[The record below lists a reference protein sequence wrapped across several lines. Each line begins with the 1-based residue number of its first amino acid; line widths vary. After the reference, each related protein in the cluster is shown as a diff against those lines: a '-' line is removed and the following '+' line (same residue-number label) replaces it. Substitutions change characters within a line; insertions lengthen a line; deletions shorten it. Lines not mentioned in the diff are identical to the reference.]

1 MSVSARISLKLQRS
15 KIKERTVSQNPAQPN
30 SENSSN
36 RSESASHPD
45 PSKSVYKDEAISELT
60 GSADEIREKKP
71 AIEDREIVA
80 KEQEAIQSYEER
92 ELHWYRNIYQGDQV
106 PQYTLR
112 AVLMGGILGMLMS
125 ISNLYTHIKLG
136 WGFGVAITAC
146 VLSFVIWRT
155 FMLIIP
161 KLTQM
166 SILESNCM
174 QSTASAA
181 GYSTG
186 STVAMAFGAYLLIE
200 GKHLDWQ
207 ICAIWTFVT
216 AMLGVMLAVP
226 MKRQMINKEQL
237 PFPSGIAAA
246 ETLKSLYGGSKE
258 AINQAYSL
266 VVSLVLGALTGVAS
280 KGDFWW
286 QKAMGLKLPELI
298 SFNFTLQGVKM
309 ETLKGFGFEPSLLLL
324 AAGMIVGMRVS
335 LSMFISALVLY
346 CGFGPWLV
354 NNHIIESGGKI
365 VSLWALWT
373 GTAIMVS
380 SGLTAFA
387 LQWKT
392 IVRTFQN
399 VNTSSGLS
407 GDAAELA
414 QLNKMEVPLKWCL
427 VGAIPLTL
435 LLAGVMWISF
445 QISLHLGIFA
455 ATMSFLLALV
465 ACRATGETDITPT
478 GAMGKVS
485 QLTFAVLCPGNITA
499 NLMTASVTANTAI
512 ASADLLTDLKSGYIL
527 GANPRKQF
535 FAQLTGVLFGV
546 VAVVPSWYLMI
557 PTREALQKYDPP
569 ATNIWKAVAEALS
582 KGIHSIPESAQ
593 MGIMVGLAI
602 GFVLTLID
610 HFFPKLKR
618 FTPSSM
624 GIGLAWVM
632 TFQNALAFMLG
643 ASVALIW
650 KKLHTKTADIYT
662 IPVASGAIAGE
673 SLASAFI
680 AIISALYALNVLH

>member
-1 MSVSARISLKLQRS
+1 M
-15 KIKERTVSQNPAQPN
+15 SQNADNPN
-30 SENSSN
+30 SESS
-36 RSESASHPD
+36 SHQD
-45 PSKSVYKDEAISELT
+45 PSKSIYKDEAISELT
-60 GSADEIREKKP
+60 GSHDENREK
-71 AIEDREIVA
+71 AADVEEREIVQSE
-80 KEQEAIQSYEER
+80 KEAVQNYEER
-92 ELHWYRNIYQGDQV
+92 ELHWYKHVYQGDQV
-106 PQYTLR
+106 PQFTLR
-112 AVLMGGILGMLMS
+112 AVLMGGLLGMMMS

-155 FMLIIP
+155 FMLLIP
-161 KLTQM
+161 KITQM

-200 GKHLDWQ
+200 GKHLGWE

-258 AINQAYSL
+258 AIYQAYAL
-266 VVSLVLGALTGVAS
+266 VVALVLGALTGIAS
-280 KGDFWW
+280 KGEFPW
-286 QKAMGLKLPELI
+286 QKPMGFKLPELI
-298 SFNFTLQGVKM
+298 PFNFTLQGVKL
-309 ETLKGFGFEPSLLLL
+309 ETLRGFGFEPSLLLL

-335 LSMFISALVLY
+335 LSMFISALILY

-354 NNHIIESGGKI
+354 NNHIIESGSKI
-365 VSLWALWT
+365 VSSWALWT

-399 VNTSSGLS
+399 VNTSSELS
-407 GDAAELA
+407 GQAAELA
-414 QLNKMEVPLKWCL
+414 ELNKMEVPLKWCL
-427 VGAIPLTL
+427 MGAIPLTL
-435 LLAGVMWISF
+435 LLAGVMYVAF
-445 QISLHLGIFA
+445 QISLPLGIFA
-455 ATMSFLLALV
+455 AAMSFLLALV

-478 GAMGKVS
+478 GAMGKVA

-546 VAVVPSWYLMI
+546 VAIVPAWYLMI
-557 PTREALQKYDPP
+557 PNKAVLESYNPP
-569 ATNIWKAVAEALS
+569 ATNIWRAVAEALS
-582 KGIHSIPESAQ
+582 KGIDSIPQSAQ
-593 MGIMVGLAI
+593 YGIMAGLAI
-602 GFVLTLID
+602 GLVLTLID
-610 HFFPKLKR
+610 HYFPKWKK
-618 FTPSSM
+618 FTPSAM

-632 TFQNALAFMLG
+632 TFQNALAFILG
-643 ASVALIW
+643 ASVAMIW
-650 KKLHTKTADIYT
+650 KKMHSKTADIYT

-673 SLASAFI
+673 SLSSAFI
-680 AIISALYALNVLH
+680 AIIAAIAAISSTPTAPH

>member
-1 MSVSARISLKLQRS
+1 MSKDSD
-15 KIKERTVSQNPAQPN
+15 QNKQESSSDLPDLN
-30 SENSSN
+30 SINSI
-36 RSESASHPD
+36 
-45 PSKSVYKDEAISELT
+45 YKDEAISELS
-60 GSADEIREKKP
+60 GSIDEASEVAANQREEQ
-71 AIEDREIVA
+71 ILE
-80 KEQEAIQSYEER
+80 KESQALKTFEER
-92 ELHWYRNIYQGDQV
+92 ELDWYRKIYQGDNV
-106 PQYTLR
+106 PQLTFR
-112 AVLMGGILGMLMS
+112 ALFMGGVLGMLMS

-155 FMLIIP
+155 FMILVP
-161 KLTQM
+161 RLTQM

-186 STVAMAFGAYLLIE
+186 STVGMAFGAYLLIE
-200 GKHLDWQ
+200 GHHLPWQ
-207 ICAIWTFVT
+207 ICAVWTFAT

-226 MKRQMINKEQL
+226 MKKQMINKEQL

-258 AINQAYSL
+258 AVYQAYSL
-266 VVSLVLGALTGVAS
+266 VVSLVLGALTGIAS
-280 KGDFWW
+280 KGEWAW
-286 QKAMGLKLPELI
+286 QKTIGFKLPELLPF
-298 SFNFTLQGVKM
+298 SFTFQGVQM
-309 ETLKGFGFEPSLLLL
+309 EKLRGFGFEPSLLLL

-335 LSMFISALVLY
+335 FSMFMSAMVLY
-346 CGFGPWLV
+346 FGFGPWLV
-354 NNHIIESGGKI
+354 NNHIIESGAKI
-365 VSLWALWT
+365 VSAWALWT

-392 IVRTFQN
+392 IVRTFAPAKVDSAN
-399 VNTSSGLS
+399 ETSGH
-407 GDAAELA
+407 AAELA
-414 QLNKMEVPLKWCL
+414 KVNQLEVPLKWC
-427 VGAIPLTL
+427 VFGAIPFAI
-435 LLAGVMWISF
+435 LLAVLMFLAFKIS
-445 QISLHLGIFA
+445 ILLGLFA
-455 ATMSFLLALV
+455 GLLSFLLALV

-535 FAQLTGVLFGV
+535 FAQLTGVFFGV
-546 VAVVPSWYLMI
+546 VAVVPAWYLMI
-557 PTREALQKYDPP
+557 PTKEVLESYNPP
-569 ATNIWKAVAEALS
+569 ATTIWKAVAEALAR
-582 KGIHSIPESAQ
+582 GIDSVPQSAQ
-593 MGIMVGLAI
+593 YGIMAGLAL
-602 GFVLTLID
+602 GFLLTLID
-610 HFFPKLKR
+610 HFFPKLKK
-618 FTPSSM
+618 FSPSAM
-624 GIGLAWVM
+624 GLGLAWVM
-632 TFQNALAFMLG
+632 PFQNALAFLLG
-643 ASVALIW
+643 ASAALIW
-650 KKLHTKTADIYT
+650 KKLHAKTAEIYT

-680 AIISALYALNVLH
+680 AILSALAALKILK

>member
-1 MSVSARISLKLQRS
+1 M
-15 KIKERTVSQNPAQPN
+15 SQNAEQPN
-30 SENSSN
+30 PENGENKSENSS
-36 RSESASHPD
+36 HQD
-45 PSKSVYKDEAISELT
+45 PSKSIYKDEAISELT
-60 GSADEIREKKP
+60 GSHDENREKP
-71 AIEDREIVA
+71 ADVEEKEIVE
-80 KEQEAIQSYEER
+80 KEKEAIQNYEER
-92 ELHWYRNIYQGDQV
+92 ELHWYKNIYQGDQV
-106 PQYTLR
+106 PQFTWR

-146 VLSFVIWRT
+146 VLSFVIWRS

-161 KLTQM
+161 RLTQM

-200 GKHLDWQ
+200 GKHLGWE

-258 AINQAYSL
+258 AIYQAYSL
-266 VVSLVLGALTGVAS
+266 VVALVLGALTGVAS
-280 KGDFWW
+280 KGEFAW
-286 QKAMGLKLPELI
+286 QKAIGFKLPELI
-298 SFNFTLQGVKM
+298 PFGFTLQGVKM
-309 ETLKGFGFEPSLLLL
+309 DSLRGFGFEPSLLLL

-365 VSLWALWT
+365 VSSWALWT

-399 VNTSSGLS
+399 VNTSSELS
-407 GDAAELA
+407 GQAAELA
-414 QLNKMEVPLKWCL
+414 ELNKMEVPLKWCL
-427 VGAIPLTL
+427 MGAIPLTL
-435 LLAGVMWISF
+435 LLAGVMWFSF
-445 QISLHLGIFA
+445 QISIPLGIFA

-478 GAMGKVS
+478 GAMGKVA

-527 GANPRKQF
+527 GANPRRQF

-557 PTREALQKYDPP
+557 PTKDVLQSYDPP

-582 KGIHSIPESAQ
+582 KGIDSIPQSAQ
-593 MGIMVGLAI
+593 LGIMVGLGL
-602 GFVLTLID
+602 GFVLTLVD
-610 HFFPKLKR
+610 HFFPKWKK
-618 FTPSSM
+618 FTPSAM

-643 ASVALIW
+643 ASAALIW
-650 KKLHTKTADIYT
+650 KKIHSKSADIYT

-680 AIISALYALNVLH
+680 AIISAMFALGLLK

>member
-1 MSVSARISLKLQRS
+1 MGKDLNQSNDGNTDDQSLPTSREVEL
-15 KIKERTVSQNPAQPN
+15 
-30 SENSSN
+30 SSIL
-36 RSESASHPD
+36 
-45 PSKSVYKDEAISELT
+45 KDEAISEFT
-60 GSADEIREKKP
+60 GSLDEAREVS
-71 AIEDREIVA
+71 AEIQEA
-80 KEQEAIQSYEER
+80 QIIEQESSSIKSYEER
-92 ELHWYRNIYQGDQV
+92 ELHWYKNVYQGDNV
-106 PQYTLR
+106 PQLTVR
-112 AVLMGGILGMLMS
+112 ALVMGGVLGMLMS

-155 FMLIIP
+155 FMILIP
-161 KLTQM
+161 RLSKM

-186 STVAMAFGAYLLIE
+186 STVGMAFGAYLLIE
-200 GKHLDWQ
+200 GHHLPWHL
-207 ICAIWTFVT
+207 CAIWTFAT

-258 AINQAYSL
+258 AVYQAYSL
-266 VVSLVLGALTGVAS
+266 VVSLVLGALTGIAS
-280 KGDFWW
+280 KGEWAW
-286 QKAMGLKLPELI
+286 QKTVGFKLPELVP
-298 SFNFTLQGVKM
+298 FNLTFQGFKM
-309 ETLKGFGFEPSLLLL
+309 ESLRGFGFEPSLLLL

-335 LSMFISALVLY
+335 LSMFISAVILY
-346 CGFGPWLV
+346 FAFGPWLV
-354 NNHIIESGGKI
+354 TNHIIESGGKI
-365 VSLWALWT
+365 VSAWALWA

-392 IVRTFQN
+392 IVRTFAN
-399 VNTSSGLS
+399 VNTGNDTSEHAS
-407 GDAAELA
+407 ELA
-414 QLNKMEVPLKWCL
+414 AMNNLEVPLKWCVL
-427 VGAIPLTL
+427 GAIPFAI
-435 LLAGVMWISF
+435 LLAVVMFLSF
-445 QISLHLGIFA
+445 KISLPLGLFA
-455 ATMSFLLALV
+455 VLLSFLLALV

-485 QLTFAVLCPGNITA
+485 QLTYAVLCPGNITA

-535 FAQLTGVLFGV
+535 FAQLTGVFFGV
-546 VAVVPSWYLMI
+546 LAVVPAWYLMI
-557 PTREALQKYDPP
+557 PTKEVLESYNPP
-569 ATNIWKAVAEALS
+569 ATTIWKAVAEALS
-582 KGIHSIPESAQ
+582 RGIDSVPQSAQ
-593 MGIMVGLAI
+593 IGIMIGLAL
-602 GFVLTLID
+602 GFLLTLID
-610 HFFPKLKR
+610 HFFPKLKK
-618 FTPSSM
+618 FTPSAM
-624 GIGLAWVM
+624 GLGLAWVM
-632 TFQNALAFMLG
+632 PFQNALAFLLG
-643 ASVALIW
+643 ASAALIW
-650 KKLHTKTADIYT
+650 KKVHEKSAEIYT

-680 AIISALYALNVLH
+680 AILSALAALGLLK